1 MGSSTAQWLI
11 ENRVIRVVNQGKL
24 TANDFRGVDLEILAL
39 MDSATTK
46 ETIHVVVDCLELESL
61 PGLNELEG
69 GRILKYLFDPRS
81 GWTVVVDQ
89 RSNFLLKI
97 LSRLLTSVAKKNLT
111 LAKTE
116 REALNFLKAADPTLA
131 AEVQHSLA

>member
-1 MGSSTAQWLI
+1 MGSSTAEWLI
-11 ENRVIRVVNQGKL
+11 ENRVIRVVNRGKL
-24 TANDFRGVDLEILAL
+24 TANDFRLVDQDILAL
-39 MDSATTK
+39 MDQATTS
-46 ETIHVVVDCLELESL
+46 ESIHVAVDCLELESL

-69 GRILKYLFDPRS
+69 GRILNYLFDPRC
-81 GWTVVVDQ
+81 GWTVVIDQ

-116 REALNFLKAADPTLA
+116 REALNFLKAADPTVAADVQQVLA
-131 AEVQHSLA
+131 